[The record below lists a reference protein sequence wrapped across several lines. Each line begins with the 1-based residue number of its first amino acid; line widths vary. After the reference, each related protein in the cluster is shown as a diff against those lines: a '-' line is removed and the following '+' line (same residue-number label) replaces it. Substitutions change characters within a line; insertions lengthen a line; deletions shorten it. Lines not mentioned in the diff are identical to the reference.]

1 MWQMALFA
9 NPSRRLHVGTSRIDD
24 SPPAPPACAP
34 RHSIQN
40 RHLVRPLNRS
50 WRGATAILHLCSTTS
65 YIVRRR
71 RTRSR
76 NRSRGAEAYRFGHV
90 SRAARCLLACWRLAK
105 TPASSPCLPA
115 AAGVRAG
122 PPGSAKLSAG
132 LRPRRRRQ
140 ASMARRS
147 TGACPVCSGHAV
159 QHRQLSG
166 RVYRARAGRLGRDSA
181 LNSTTTPALRSGRRQ
196 RACAARRSTA
206 GCSPPFQQHLLSRF
220 SRCDRIRGPAPTAS
234 LRQRCL

>member
-1 MWQMALFA
+1 MYALR
-9 NPSRRLHVGTSRIDD
+9 PRPL
-24 SPPAPPACAP
+24 PPRMRAAAA
-34 RHSIQN
+34 R
-40 RHLVRPLNRS
+40 LVREPT
-50 WRGATAILHLCSTTS
+50 G
-65 YIVRRR
+65 
-71 RTRSR
+71 
-76 NRSRGAEAYRFGHV
+76 RSRGARAYRSRHV

-115 AAGVRAG
+115 AAGVWVG
-122 PPGSAKLSAG
+122 PPGSARLGAG
-132 LRPRRRRQ
+132 LRARRRRR

-166 RVYRARAGRLGRDSA
+166 RVYRDRAGRLGRDSA
-181 LNSTTTPALRSGRRQ
+181 LNSTVPRLPGLRSGRRQ

>member
-1 MWQMALFA
+1 ML
-9 NPSRRLHVGTSRIDD
+9 ST
-24 SPPAPPACAP
+24 PAAP
-34 RHSIQN
+34 LS
-40 RHLVRPLNRS
+40 
-50 WRGATAILHLCSTTS
+50 
-65 YIVRRR
+65 VRRR
-71 RTRSR
+71 QAAARLVPTSTGC
-76 NRSRGAEAYRFGHV
+76 SRGAETCGFGHV
-90 SRAARCLLACWRLAK
+90 SRAARCLLACERLPK
-105 TPASSPCLPA
+105 TLPSSPSLPA

-166 RVYRARAGRLGRDSA
+166 KVRRARAGSIGGDGA
-181 LNSTTTPALRSGRRQ
+181 LRVPCLRALRSGRRR

-206 GCSPPFQQHLLSRF
+206 GCSPPFQQHLLPRC

>member
-1 MWQMALFA
+1 MLSTAA
-9 NPSRRLHVGTSRIDD
+9 ARLS
-24 SPPAPPACAP
+24 
-34 RHSIQN
+34 
-40 RHLVRPLNRS
+40 
-50 WRGATAILHLCSTTS
+50 
-65 YIVRRR
+65 VRRR
-71 RTRSR
+71 PAAARLVPTSTGC
-76 NRSRGAEAYRFGHV
+76 SRGAETCRFGHV
-90 SRAARCLLACWRLAK
+90 SRAARCLLACERLPK
-105 TPASSPCLPA
+105 TPASSPSLPA

-122 PPGSAKLSAG
+122 PPGSAKLGAG
-132 LRPRRRRQ
+132 LRARRRRR

-166 RVYRARAGRLGRDSA
+166 RVYRDRAGRLGRDSA
-181 LNSTTTPALRSGRRQ
+181 LNSTVPRLPGLRSGRRQ

-234 LRQRCL
+234 LRQRCLPGYDVARGGPA